1 MNNGSMKPPY
11 LPGGDPAP
19 DVKDALLKSVIEKLS
34 LADGDL
40 IIIRLAIEYRR
51 KLSQQKAQ
59 FWMKASGAALRKV
72 LDGIGKKKVD
82 FAFLDEGIKLE
93 KVPLVDLK
101 KLVAKLEA
109 EQKEEKPT

>member
-1 MNNGSMKPPY
+1 MNNGSIKPPFQ
-11 LPGGDPAP
+11 PGGEPSA
-19 DVKDALLKSVIEKLS
+19 DVKDALLKSAMEKLS

-40 IIIRLAIEYRR
+40 IIIRLATEYRR

-93 KVPLVDLK
+93 KVPLEDLK
-101 KLVAKLEA
+101 KIVAKLEA
-109 EQKEEKPT
+109 ELKT